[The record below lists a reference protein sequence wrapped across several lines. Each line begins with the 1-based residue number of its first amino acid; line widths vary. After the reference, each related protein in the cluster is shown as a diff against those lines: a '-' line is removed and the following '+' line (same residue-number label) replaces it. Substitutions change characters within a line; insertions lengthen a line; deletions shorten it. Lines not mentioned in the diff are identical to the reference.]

1 MLMPQSSFLQPGSP
15 EPRRSFGGG
24 SFIGKFLEAQNKV
37 YPQALQEL
45 RAGHKR
51 THWMWF
57 IFPQIDGL
65 GRTATARHFAI
76 ESLAQAQAYLA
87 HPVLGGRLLECTQAV
102 LLHGPGGP
110 APRNLL
116 QIFGTPDDLK
126 FHSSMTL
133 FGRADPGETLF
144 TRALRAFFRGRE
156 DQATLD
162 LLARDRHQPSLAP
175 RRDG

>member
-1 MLMPQSSFLQPGSP
+1 MPQSSFIQSNTLA
-15 EPRRSFGGG
+15 PRRAFGGG
-24 SFIGKFLEAQNKV
+24 SFIGKYLEAQNQV
-37 YPQALQEL
+37 YPQVLQEL

-57 IFPQIDGL
+57 IFPQIAGL

-76 ESLAQAQAYLA
+76 EDLAQAKAYLG
-87 HPVLGGRLLECTQAV
+87 HPVLAARLRECTQAV

-110 APRNLL
+110 APRSAL
-116 QIFGTPDDLK
+116 QIVGTPDDLK

-133 FGRADPGETLF
+133 FHRADPEDQVF
-144 TRALRAFFRGRE
+144 IRALRAFFRSRE

-162 LLARDRHQPSLAP
+162 LL
-175 RRDG
+175 

>member
-1 MLMPQSSFLQPGSP
+1 MAQFSFLSSADAAPS
-15 EPRRSFGGG
+15 RAFAGGA
-24 SFIGKFLEAQNKV
+24 FIAKFLEAQNRV
-37 YPQALQEL
+37 YPQALGEL

-57 IFPQIDGL
+57 IFPQIIGL
-65 GRTATARHFAI
+65 GRTATARHFAV
-76 ESLAQAQAYLA
+76 ETLDQAEAYLA
-87 HPVLGGRLLECTQAV
+87 HPVLGGRLRECTQAV
-102 LLHGPGGP
+102 LLHGPGGV

-133 FGRADPGETLF
+133 FRRADPDETLF
-144 TRALRAFFRGRE
+144 SRALRAFFRSKE

-162 LLARDRHQPSLAP
+162 LLAAQRHQPPLAP
-175 RRDG
+175 WRDH

>member
-1 MLMPQSSFLQPGSP
+1 MPHPSFLQSGTLA
-15 EPRRSFGGG
+15 PRRSFGGG
-24 SFIGKFLEAQNKV
+24 SFIGKFLEAQNQV
-37 YPQALQEL
+37 YPQVLGEL

-57 IFPQIDGL
+57 IFPQIVGL
-65 GRTATARHFAI
+65 GRTATSRHFAI
-76 ESLAQAQAYLA
+76 ESLDQAEAYLA
-87 HPVLGGRLLECTQAV
+87 HPVLGGRLRECTQAV

-110 APRNLL
+110 APRSLL

-133 FGRADPGETLF
+133 FHRADEADPLF
-144 TRALRAFFRGRE
+144 IRALRGFFRGRD

-162 LLARDRHQPSLAP
+162 LL
-175 RRDG
+175 